1 MRRAALKT
9 EISLSKM
16 SDPWSQKQDEQLR
29 VLASSGMSMAA
40 IAKQMKRTKSA
51 IRTRA
56 AKLKIAIARD
66 RNPMQR
72 GPRKTFA

>member
-1 MRRAALKT
+1 
-9 EISLSKM
+9 
-16 SDPWSQKQDEQLR
+16 
-29 VLASSGMSMAA
+29 VLASSGMSLAA
-40 IAKQMKRTKSA
+40 IAAQMERTKSA

-72 GPRKTFA
+72 SPRKTFT